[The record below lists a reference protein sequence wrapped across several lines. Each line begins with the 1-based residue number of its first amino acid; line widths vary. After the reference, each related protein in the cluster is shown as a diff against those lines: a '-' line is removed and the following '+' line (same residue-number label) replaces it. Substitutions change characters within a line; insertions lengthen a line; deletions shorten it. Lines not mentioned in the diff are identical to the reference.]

1 MALSGGGR
9 TITTGAG
16 AGTIT
21 FAGTLDGAQTLAL
34 TAGTG
39 NIDFDGKV
47 GDSTALGAVT
57 INAAA
62 NVTIDKAFTATVES
76 GNGRY
81 WNFKLGDVLTAQT
94 GVVTINANAVDIDA
108 DIIASGATKVVSI
121 TGATDLG
128 GDITSTN
135 GAVTFN
141 SAVALSGGGRTITTG
156 AGAGTITFAGTL
168 DGAQTLAL
176 TAGTGNIDFDGKVGD
191 STALGA
197 VTINAAANVT
207 IDKAFTAASLNQATA
222 GTGTFKLDD
231 VLTAQTGVVTINA
244 NAVDINA
251 DIIASGAVKVVS
263 ITGATDLGGDI
274 TSTNGAVTFNSA
286 VDLSGGGRTIT
297 TGAGAGTITFAS
309 TLDGAQTLALT
320 AGTGNIDF
328 DGKVGD
334 STALGAVT
342 INAAANVTIDKAFTA
357 ASLNQATAGT
367 GTFKL
372 GDVLTAQTGVVTINA
387 NAVDIDADIIAS
399 GATKV
404 VSITGATDL
413 GADITSTNGAV
424 TFNSAVDLSGGG
436 RTITHHRSRHAGWNG
451 AIIDFDGKV
460 WHARWS
466 AT

>member
-1 MALSGGGR
+1 MCS
-9 TITTGAG
+9 
-16 AGTIT
+16 
-21 FAGTLDGAQTLAL
+21 
-34 TAGTG
+34 
-39 NIDFDGKV
+39 
-47 GDSTALGAVT
+47 
-57 INAAA
+57 
-62 NVTIDKAFTATVES
+62 
-76 GNGRY
+76 
-81 WNFKLGDVLTAQT
+81 AQT

-156 AGAGTITFAGTL
+156 AGGGTITFAG
-168 DGAQTLAL
+168 
-176 TAGTGNIDFDGKVGD
+176 
-191 STALGA
+191 
-197 VTINAAANVT
+197 
-207 IDKAFTAASLNQATA
+207 
-222 GTGTFKLDD
+222 
-231 VLTAQTGVVTINA
+231 
-244 NAVDINA
+244 
-251 DIIASGAVKVVS
+251 
-263 ITGATDLGGDI
+263 
-274 TSTNGAVTFNSA
+274 
-286 VDLSGGGRTIT
+286 
-297 TGAGAGTITFAS
+297 

-413 GADITSTNGAV
+413 GGDITSTNGAV

-436 RTITHHRSRHAGWNG
+436 RTITTGAGAGTITFAGTLDG
-451 AIIDFDGKV
+451 AQTLALTAGTGNIDFDGKV
-460 WHARWS
+460 GDSTALGAVTINAAANVTIDKAFTAAS
-466 AT
+466 LNQATAGTGTFKLGDVLTAQTGVVTINANAVDIDADIITSGATKVVSITGATDLGGDITSTNGAV